1 MPNENEGD
9 NVRAVVAV
17 DLDDQ
22 IAGVAD
28 LVFDLVADNLRRLS
42 NAEPMDGQAWSVAAA
57 VLSGAT
63 QRAAL
68 FAIRHG
74 MKGAALAQIVRRAAQ
89 ASMDRTAAEIRAGC

>member
-9 NVRAVVAV
+9 NVRSVVAV
-17 DLDDQ
+17 DLDEH

-28 LVFDLVADNLRRLS
+28 LVFELVVDNLRRLS
-42 NAEPMDGQAWSVAAA
+42 DAEPMDGQAWSVAAA

-74 MKGAALAQIVRRAAQ
+74 MKGAALAQLVQRAARLS
-89 ASMDRTAAEIRAGC
+89 ADRTTAEIRAGS